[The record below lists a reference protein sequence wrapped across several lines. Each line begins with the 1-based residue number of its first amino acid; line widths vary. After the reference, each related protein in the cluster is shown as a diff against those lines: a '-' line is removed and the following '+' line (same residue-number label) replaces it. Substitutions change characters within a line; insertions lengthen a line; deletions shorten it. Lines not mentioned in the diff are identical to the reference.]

1 MIVQTPTSL
10 SGANVDSSFI
20 PFIDVCGDK
29 PSGTTPQ
36 VAFPPLEA
44 DPSSVWKPVEA
55 PANPLLAYSLRG
67 QLDELKKRAVDSV
80 PFLGKV
86 ALLGQWTVFYAA
98 PNTGKTLITLN
109 LLARAVADG
118 RVDPDKVFYVNMDDS
133 STGVC
138 EKVAIAEQ
146 YGFHTIAGGEH
157 NFKPAVLVD
166 SLSELVRTKT
176 AKGCVVVIDT
186 LKKFVDLMQKSECTQ
201 FGVIARSFV
210 QAGGTLV
217 ALAHTNKKSG
227 EDGKAVY
234 GGTADIVQDCDCMY
248 VMTATKESTGDQVL
262 VRFENQKKRGDVD
275 PVVLYRYLDR
285 AGVTYQDRF
294 DSVTLVGEAEQAQA
308 LAAAMMVKDYDLIQF
323 VVATLRKS
331 SMNKTNLMLKL
342 METFKISRNAA
353 LDVIGRYC
361 GDTAEHHL
369 WSFDV
374 VRRGANMFRL
384 NLEIIAHFH
393 PELSDF

>member
-1 MIVQTPTSL
+1 MRLDNSTATSC
-10 SGANVDSSFI
+10 ANVGSSFI
-20 PFIDVCGDK
+20 PFIDVCDDGLSD
-29 PSGTTPQ
+29 TTPKA
-36 VAFPPLEA
+36 AFPPLEE
-44 DPSSVWKPVEA
+44 DPSSVWRPVCE

-86 ALLGQWTVFYAA
+86 ALLGQWTTFYAA
-98 PNTGKTLITLN
+98 PNTGKTLITLS
-109 LLARAVADG
+109 LLSHAIADG
-118 RVDPDKVFYVNMDDS
+118 RVDPENVYYVNMDDS

-138 EKVAIAEQ
+138 EKVAIAEK

-166 SLSELVRTKT
+166 SLTELVRTKT

-186 LKKFVDLMQKSECTQ
+186 LKKFVDLMQKSECTA

-217 ALAHTNKKSG
+217 ALAHTNKKKG
-227 EDGKAVY
+227 DDGQAIY
-234 GGTADIVQDCDCMY
+234 GGTADIVQDCDCMC
-248 VMTATKESTGDQVL
+248 VMTATKEATGDHVM

-275 PVVLYRYLDR
+275 PVVVYRYLDR
-285 AGVTYQDRF
+285 AGLSYQDRF

-308 LAAAMMVKDYDLIQF
+308 LTAATMVKDYDLIQF
-323 VVATLRKS
+323 IVATLRKI
-331 SMNKTNLMLKL
+331 SMNKTELIVKL
-342 METFKISRNAA
+342 MHTFRLSRNAA
-353 LDVIGRYC
+353 SEVIGRYC
-361 GDTAEHHL
+361 GETAEHHL
-369 WSFDV
+369 WTFDV
-374 VRRGANMFRL
+374 VDRGAHMFRL